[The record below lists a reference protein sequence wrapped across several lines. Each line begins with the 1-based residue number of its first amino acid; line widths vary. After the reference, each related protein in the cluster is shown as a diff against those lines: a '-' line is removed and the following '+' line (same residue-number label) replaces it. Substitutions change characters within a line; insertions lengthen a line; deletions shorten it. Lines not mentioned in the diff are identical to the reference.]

1 MEMPSIASTAGRSLN
16 EYNRGGHMPISI
28 EELKNRFP
36 NLTDE
41 DNKENISEI
50 ASFDYV
56 LENTDGSFQT
66 ASLNISKSTQHAI
79 IEQIKNKIDGYSKA
93 SLIDFDFTKELGKNQ
108 IGVMDISACPERLS
122 SMLAA
127 SNQPNRESL
136 SLPKKYEKL
145 VVAYII
151 TIIDGTSDDPPIKVI
166 KKLHLYNILSSN
178 KKKPRIGLVK
188 GAVTS
193 ISEKLVITAP
203 ESFDVIVS
211 DDTVFVLKENNFNF
225 LFGDRETLKKK
236 VIENKEKLET
246 IIDNPDDFV
255 ANIASDIRQLRGLY
269 HVLTIRTKIKID
281 NKKLEWLEGEIK
293 KKTGTQD
300 AIFQRNDEKIKCTKE
315 NSKYVYWLLA
325 NRYIVTY
332 LNGDLY
338 VAGSVYNIK

>member
-1 MEMPSIASTAGRSLN
+1 MN
-16 EYNRGGHMPISI
+16 ECNRGGHMPISI
-28 EELKNRFP
+28 EELKNRIP

-56 LENTDGSFQT
+56 LENMDGSFQT
-66 ASLNISKSTQHAI
+66 ASLNIKKSVQQTI
-79 IEQIKNKIDGYSKA
+79 IKQIKNKIDGYSKA

-108 IGVMDISACPERLS
+108 IGAMGISACPERLS

-151 TIIDGTSDDPPIKVI
+151 TIMDSTSDEPHPIKVI
-166 KKLHLYNILSSN
+166 KKLHLYNILSNN

-188 GAVTS
+188 GTVTS
-193 ISEKLVITAP
+193 IPEKLVITAP
-203 ESFDVIVS
+203 ESFDVIVF

-236 VIENKEKLET
+236 VIEKKKKLET

-269 HVLTIRTKIKID
+269 HVLTLGTKINID
-281 NKKLEWLEGEIK
+281 NQKLERLEGEIK
-293 KKTGTQD
+293 KKTGTQE
-300 AIFQRNDEKIKCTKE
+300 AIFQRNNGKIKCTKE

-332 LNGDLY
+332 LNDELF
-338 VAGSVYNIK
+338 VAGSFYNIK

>member
-1 MEMPSIASTAGRSLN
+1 
-16 EYNRGGHMPISI
+16 MPISI
-28 EELKNRFP
+28 EEIKKRFS

-41 DNKENISEI
+41 DKKENISKI
-50 ASFDYV
+50 VSFDYV

-66 ASLNISKSTQHAI
+66 TSLNINKSVQQTI
-79 IEQIKNKIDGYSKA
+79 IKQIKNKIDKDSKA

-108 IGVMDISACPERLS
+108 IGIIGISACPERLS

-136 SLPKKYEKL
+136 SLSKKYEKL

-151 TIIDGTSDDPPIKVI
+151 TIIDSTSDEPHSIKVI

-193 ISEKLVITAP
+193 IPEKLVITAP
-203 ESFDVIVS
+203 ETFDVIVS

-269 HVLTIRTKIKID
+269 HVLTIRTKINID

-300 AIFQRNDEKIKCTKE
+300 AIFQRNNEKITCTKE

-325 NRYIVTY
+325 NRYVVTY
-332 LNGDLY
+332 LNDDLF